1 MEFKKGIG
9 WKACYDEERG
19 IYTAQRSWRGYYQ
32 LCEIDKET
40 YDRLGETDDDPD
52 KLISGGRTL
61 FEADDDYYTMPYYMV
76 RDEHYAELAPWSG
89 AMERAERTDRYRAER
104 NAEKSK
110 E

>member
-9 WKACYDEERG
+9 WKACHDEERG

-40 YDRLGETDDDPD
+40 YDKLGVTDDDPD
-52 KLISGGRTL
+52 KLISSGRAL

-76 RDEHYAELAPWSG
+76 LDEHYAELAPWSS
-89 AMERAERTDRYRAER
+89 AMERAERTDRFRAER